1 MAYKQPF
8 PQGSHGIQGIQG
20 NVGSQGV
27 KGDTGSVGGIGPV
40 GPTGSTGATGATG
53 AAGST
58 FNIITGEKP
67 TGVPSGLN
75 TNYTMA
81 QTPIAGTVAVYI
93 AGLRIDPA
101 NFLLSGAVITIVT
114 ALVTGLVVVDYRY

>member
-1 MAYKQPF
+1 MAYKQPY
-8 PQGSHGIQGIQG
+8 PQGSQGIQG
-20 NVGSQGV
+20 NVGSTGSQGV
-27 KGDTGSVGGIGPV
+27 KGDTGSVGATGGVGPIGP
-40 GPTGSTGATGATG
+40 SG

-58 FNIITGEKP
+58 FNIVTGEKP
-67 TGVPSGLN
+67 TGAPSGLN

-81 QTPIAGTVAVYI
+81 QTPIAGTVAMYI

-101 NFLLSGAVITIVT
+101 NIMLSGAVITVTT